1 MTERNRAA
9 LLAIDDAARITQARM
24 AESIEAFSRPD
35 PLAALEAST
44 MQLVRDIGTLA
55 GRIPIEGVAIPG
67 AGHVRTTLTDAL
79 GTVAAALE
87 AGTAPADPGDL
98 TTCLDTA
105 HDALTHDETT
115 GSVPMGL
122 AGTLD
127 MLDTI
132 AASTMRIAGEAARWA
147 EAPEPGR
154 HARWSRMRAA
164 HD

>member
-1 MTERNRAA
+1 
-9 LLAIDDAARITQARM
+9 
-24 AESIEAFSRPD
+24 
-35 PLAALEAST
+35 

-67 AGHVRTTLTDAL
+67 AGHVRATLTDAL

-105 HDALTHDETT
+105 HDALTHDEAT

-127 MLDTI
+127 ILDTI
-132 AASTMRIAGEAARWA
+132 ATSITRIADEAGQWA
-147 EAPEPGR
+147 TESQAGVR
-154 HARWSRMRAA
+154 TRWSRMRAR
-164 HD
+164 HS